1 MEVGC
6 TVALHDFKVVSTAQ
20 VGPHLHEL
28 GNLNLSD
35 EPW

>member
-6 TVALHDFKVVSTAQ
+6 TVALHDFRVVSTVQ
-20 VGPHLHEL
+20 VGPHLHKT

-35 EPW
+35 QLW